1 MIAFLYNLKGQ
12 ATIQNGLIAL
22 LILAYIFNRYQK
34 RKLAK
39 FFLGISILLFLLC
52 STSYLPDYLAN
63 KFERKYSPFDLL
75 NNSIDTGKV
84 LIHVLGSGYT
94 LDKRLPANAQL
105 GLVALGR
112 LAEGIRIHRNIK
124 NSVIICS
131 GFSPLGLETQA
142 QVTKRAAIVLGVEA
156 DKLETLNTP
165 STTMEEAEALGK
177 KFNKA
182 FQLIIVTDAIH
193 MPRAMK
199 LFKQEGF
206 NAIAAPTNYKVNEG
220 PKQSEIKWWPSMGNI
235 ELMNYVIH
243 EYLGNLKAS
252 VFK

>member
-1 MIAFLYNLKGQ
+1 MIDFLYNLKGQ
-12 ATIQNGLIAL
+12 ATVQNVLIAL

-34 RKLAK
+34 IKLSK

-52 STSYLPDYLAN
+52 STSYLPDYLTN
-63 KFERKYSPFDLL
+63 KLERKYPPFDLL

-112 LAEGIRIHRNIK
+112 LAEGIRIHRDIK

-131 GFSPLGLETQA
+131 GYSPLGLETQA

-156 DKLETLNTP
+156 DRLQTLNTP
-165 STTMEEAEALGK
+165 STTMEEAEALGE
-177 KFNKA
+177 KFNKTS
-182 FQLIIVTDAIH
+182 QLIIVTDAIH

-199 LFKQEGF
+199 LFKREGF

-220 PKQSEIKWWPSMGNI
+220 PTQSEIKWWPSMGNI

>member
-1 MIAFLYNLKGQ
+1 MIAFLYNLRGQ
-12 ATIQNGLIAL
+12 VTVQNGLIAL
-22 LILAYIFNRYQK
+22 LILAYIFNRFQK

-39 FFLGISILLFLLC
+39 FCLGISIFLFLLC
-52 STSYLPDYLAN
+52 STSYIPDYLAN
-63 KFERKYSPFDLL
+63 KLERKYPPFDLL
-75 NNSIDTGKV
+75 NNSFDTGKV

-112 LAEGIRIHRNIK
+112 LAEGIRLHRLIK

-131 GFSPLGLETQA
+131 GYSSLGLETQA
-142 QVTKRAAIVLGVEA
+142 EVTKRAAIVLGVEA

-165 STTMEEAEALGK
+165 ATTAEEAEALRK
-177 KFNKA
+177 KFNETS
-182 FQLIIVTDAIH
+182 QLVIVTDAIH

-199 LFKQEGF
+199 LFKQKGF
-206 NAIAAPTNYKVNEG
+206 NPVAAPTNYKVNEG
-220 PKQSEIKWWPSMGNI
+220 PRRPEIKWWPSMGNI
-235 ELMNYVIH
+235 ELMNYIIH

-252 VFK
+252 VFN